1 MESDVNFSW
10 TLLKKEFKPVLVGMG
25 VFLLL
30 LFFEKASFHLSVIS
44 TVFYFFLLIIT
55 IFDIR
60 YGLIFNK
67 ILFCFL
73 VVFFIIY
80 PLQYTFFP
88 PIFPPISEGILT
100 AFLAAIIFIFI
111 QIISKNGMG
120 GGDIKFIFCL
130 GFWLGF
136 EKILMAFYIAI
147 FSALIAVIF
156 YKKFRQKGALIPFG
170 AFLSF
175 GAIIAFLYGEKLLNL
190 YEEFLF

>member
-10 TLLKKEFKPVLVGMG
+10 TLLKKEFKPILVGMG
-25 VFLLL
+25 VFLPL

-44 TVFYFFLLIIT
+44 TVFYFFLLIIG
-55 IFDIR
+55 IFDVR

-67 ILFCFL
+67 ILLCFL
-73 VVFFIIY
+73 AVFFVIY
-80 PLQYTFFP
+80 PLQNN
-88 PIFPPISEGILT
+88 IFPPISEGILT
-100 AFLAAIIFIFI
+100 AFLAAIIFILL
-111 QIISKNGMG
+111 QIISKNGVG

-136 EKILMAFYIAI
+136 EKILIAFYIAI
-147 FSALIAVIF
+147 ISALIAVIF

-170 AFLSF
+170 VFLSF
-175 GAIIAFLYGEKLLNL
+175 GAIIAFLYGEKLLKL